1 MSAKVLVLYPQPDD
15 HDAFDAAYRD
25 EHTPM
30 VTPEAIPGMT
40 KLVVGTI
47 QDTPEGPAPFY
58 KMAELH
64 FDSLA
69 DLQAG
74 MSADSVAP
82 VLEHAGQI
90 STGGPPVALICDE
103 DEVMTF

>member
-1 MSAKVLVLYPQPDD
+1 MPAKVLVLYPQPDD
-15 HDAFDAAYRD
+15 RDAFDDAYRD

-30 VTPEAIPGMT
+30 VTPDAIPGMT

-74 MSADSVAP
+74 MSAESVGP
-82 VLEHAGQI
+82 VLQHAGEI

-103 DEVMTF
+103 DDVVTF